1 MASPTNA
8 TKMNLLFDFGGV
20 LVDLDAA
27 RCVRAFDAIGFDVR
41 PYLGTYAQTGLF
53 SRLERGELTVPQF
66 CDELR
71 RLSGQAGLTDAQIVH
86 AWQQY
91 LVGVP
96 AERLDMLL
104 RVARHYPL
112 YVLSNTNPIHWD
124 MAVNDYFRYRGNQF
138 SDFFRHAFL
147 SYELSFFKDERKG
160 KKGKERLLCRP
171 IEGNGLG
178 KPLVLLPRKAF
189 REGRGSFLEGLGHPY
204 ASLLRRTLRDELLVF
219 PFDERED
226 TQFLRLL
233 RGGSVSLEE
242 GERCRARLLS
252 SLEAISHL
260 LAFEIDLE
268 VGEKDGRAILLS
280 SKGEEKIP
288 YLLESAGTR
297 KLLLLLSSL
306 APYLTRRSAWAI
318 LDEVDAGI
326 FEYLFGEL
334 MRSLYQRG
342 KGSLLFTSHDLRTL
356 ETLPHHH
363 ARFASLLAE
372 GRFYE
377 IKAGKGEN
385 LRDLYLRSLALRSKY
400 PGEDIPAFMRRA
412 SRLGG
417 DE

>member
-1 MASPTNA
+1 MENDRQSIDMFAKLFGTMAR
-8 TKMNLLFDFGGV
+8 
-20 LVDLDAA
+20 LVHEKYD
-27 RCVRAFDAIGFDVR
+27 
-41 PYLGTYAQTGLF
+41 
-53 SRLERGELTVPQF
+53 EEEL
-66 CDELR
+66 
-71 RLSGQAGLTDAQIVH
+71 
-86 AWQQY
+86 
-91 LVGVP
+91 
-96 AERLDMLL
+96 
-104 RVARHYPL
+104 
-112 YVLSNTNPIHWD
+112 
-124 MAVNDYFRYRGNQF
+124 
-138 SDFFRHAFL
+138 
-147 SYELSFFKDERKG
+147 
-160 KKGKERLLCRP
+160 
-171 IEGNGLG
+171 
-178 KPLVLLPRKAF
+178 
-189 REGRGSFLEGLGHPY
+189 
-204 ASLLRRTLRDELLVF
+204 

-252 SLEAISHL
+252 SLEAVSHL

-377 IKAGKGEN
+377 IKAAKGEN